1 MNKPEKPKLI
11 IICGPTGIGKTSIGI
26 RLAKKYA
33 GEIIS
38 ADSMQVYRYMD
49 IGTAKPSPE
58 ERARITHHLIDIADP
73 NEPFDAAAFS
83 RLSKEIVFQLH
94 SRGITPLV
102 VGGTGLYIKA
112 LIHGFFRAAPPDPE
126 IRLKLKEEAK
136 NSGLSALYER
146 LMHLD
151 PEAAGRIHPND
162 AFRIIRSLETYRLTG
177 KKISEHHKNHGFLEY
192 LFEVLKIGLILP
204 RDILYQRINTRVDR
218 MMESGF
224 LKEVEGLLQR
234 GFSPDLKPMQSIGY
248 RHLVEFIQGKIS
260 IEDAI
265 ENLKQDTR
273 RYAKR
278 QLTWFKADPDVVWKS
293 PENIFEI
300 EQVIETFLN
309 STPASEK
316 PE

>member
-1 MNKPEKPKLI
+1 
-11 IICGPTGIGKTSIGI
+11 
-26 RLAKKYA
+26 
-33 GEIIS
+33 
-38 ADSMQVYRYMD
+38 
-49 IGTAKPSPE
+49 
-58 ERARITHHLIDIADP
+58 
-73 NEPFDAAAFS
+73 
-83 RLSKEIVFQLH
+83 
-94 SRGITPLV
+94 
-102 VGGTGLYIKA
+102 
-112 LIHGFFRAAPPDPE
+112 
-126 IRLKLKEEAK
+126 
-136 NSGLSALYER
+136 
-146 LMHLD
+146 
-151 PEAAGRIHPND
+151 
-162 AFRIIRSLETYRLTG
+162 
-177 KKISEHHKNHGFLEY
+177 
-192 LFEVLKIGLILP
+192 
-204 RDILYQRINTRVDR
+204 